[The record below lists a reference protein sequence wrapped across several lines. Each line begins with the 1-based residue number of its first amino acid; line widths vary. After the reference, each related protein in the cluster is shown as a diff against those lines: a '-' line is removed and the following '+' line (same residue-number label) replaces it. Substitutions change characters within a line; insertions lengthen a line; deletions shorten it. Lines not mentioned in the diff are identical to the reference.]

1 MSQII
6 EPKAADPARVV
17 LPRTLSV
24 ALAAACT
31 MQMEGHRWSAQNV
44 AAASTVLTGGGAQM
58 LLSALAGRLDRS
70 DPSSAGWALLA
81 LPATLG
87 NAELQVVAAIVL
99 AALGRSFNSIRQG
112 GGRLWIG
119 EETTAV
125 KDPASFGG
133 TGVGPAH

>member
-6 EPKAADPARVV
+6 ELIAADPVRVV

-44 AAASTVLTGGGAQM
+44 TAARTVLTGGGAQM

-70 DPSSAGWALLA
+70 DPGIFTPPQSSFSLSLSM
-81 LPATLG
+81 
-87 NAELQVVAAIVL
+87 V
-99 AALGRSFNSIRQG
+99 RR
-112 GGRLWIG
+112 
-119 EETTAV
+119 
-125 KDPASFGG
+125 
-133 TGVGPAH
+133 